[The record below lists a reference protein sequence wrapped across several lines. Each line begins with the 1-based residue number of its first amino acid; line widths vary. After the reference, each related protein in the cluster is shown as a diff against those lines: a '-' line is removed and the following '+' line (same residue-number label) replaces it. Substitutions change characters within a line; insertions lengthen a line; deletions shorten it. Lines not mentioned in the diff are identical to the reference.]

1 VQHRVVYSDKMEV
14 FILAAIV
21 LLLLFGYL
29 GYKYAWK
36 NRPPTIAR
44 RYEFE
49 VAADLL
55 KEIST
60 KWERPYHTL
69 PVHVDIPRLAKK
81 IVIYGNGVIVHRP
94 PDEEMHSSS
103 GNLFSTTPR
112 VDNTVRDIIVTLSGW
127 LGEPKEKQE
136 EIFSQYSNFFGGG
149 DPSLSLTEFLDNI
162 VGPTSKVVNVLKA
175 CNQSILA
182 PGVLK
187 LKVAVG
193 NQYPFKDVR
202 GSWRIDVHIYPD
214 GLNVTHLK
222 RERSFEDDSADYF
235 EFDWSL
241 KLVFDRDVAHLKE
254 VYLYIDALTYGE
266 RMDSSKKKKIR
277 AVMSK
282 FSRTKLL

>member
-1 VQHRVVYSDKMEV
+1 M
-14 FILAAIV
+14 AAIAFV
-21 LLLLFGYL
+21 LFFGYL

-36 NRPPTIAR
+36 RKILPPVIAR

-55 KEIST
+55 TEIST

-81 IVIYGNGVIVHRP
+81 IAIYGNGGIVHRP
-94 PDEEMHSSS
+94 PDDELSSS
-103 GNLFSTTPR
+103 GSLFNTTPR
-112 VDNTVRDIIVTLSGW
+112 IDNTIRDIIVTLSEW

-136 EIFSQYSNFFGGG
+136 EILAQYPKFFGSG

-202 GSWRIDVHIYPD
+202 GSWRIDVHIYSD
-214 GLNVTHLK
+214 GLSVTHLK

-241 KLVFDRDVAHLKE
+241 KLVYDKDVARLKE
-254 VYLYIDALTYGE
+254 VYLYIEALTYGD
-266 RMDSSKKKKIR
+266 RMVSSKKKKIR
-277 AVMSK
+277 EVMSK